1 MLTAGQQTGAL
12 ASARFFLTDVTEMA
26 RISETWFDS
35 DWVAGAAAVP
45 RFAAAQMGLL
55 DFPTFV
61 IESSQLDGGSFVAVE
76 HRRDEPVDRLSVGNA
91 IQAIVDDADL
101 DPVGL
106 APPISFG
113 WVDVAQIRAVR

>member
-1 MLTAGQQTGAL
+1 
-12 ASARFFLTDVTEMA
+12 MA

-106 APPISFG
+106 APPIAFG
-113 WVDVAQIRAVR
+113 WVDVAQIRTVR